1 MTFYF
6 DMDGVL
12 AKFNKSAN
20 TANPP
25 LFNRPG
31 QHYFLKCEPDIKA
44 ITIAQTMLAAG
55 LDVRILSRLNGPREM
70 LDEWR
75 CDKTAWLKRYMPD
88 ISSEHIILTETTKD
102 KFLNHIPERQRAAH
116 VLIDDFNENLAMWE
130 ENGGVGVKY
139 GNDLN
144 NPASWYGL
152 KLWSQWPVDVC
163 LRRLNGLIPRNPF
176 QWLIDQTI
184 WFNESMCSPGTRYRG
199 RETKS

>member
-1 MTFYF
+1 
-6 DMDGVL
+6 
-12 AKFNKSAN
+12 
-20 TANPP
+20 
-25 LFNRPG
+25 
-31 QHYFLKCEPDIKA
+31 
-44 ITIAQTMLAAG
+44 
-55 LDVRILSRLNGPREM
+55 
-70 LDEWR
+70 
-75 CDKTAWLKRYMPD
+75 
-88 ISSEHIILTETTKD
+88 
-102 KFLNHIPERQRAAH
+102 
-116 VLIDDFNENLAMWE
+116 MWE